1 MFGAIVKRSPR
12 EKAPTG
18 ARMTRPSSVTQ
29 LLRDWREGQSDALD
43 RLTPLVYDELRR
55 LADRFMKR
63 ERPGHTLQAT
73 AIVHE
78 AYERLTDMDI
88 PWADRQHFF
97 SIAARLMRRILVDH
111 AKQRATNKR
120 AGNVT
125 VFELQDHDT
134 EIADIGFGIVEID
147 QALNQ
152 LAAVDRRLADIV
164 EVHYFAGLSPEE
176 TAATLGIS
184 LTTFHRELR
193 TAKAWL
199 TKTIRAALH
208 DT

>member
-1 MFGAIVKRSPR
+1 
-12 EKAPTG
+12 
-18 ARMTRPSSVTQ
+18 VTQ

-111 AKQRATNKR
+111 AKQRASNKR

>member
-1 MFGAIVKRSPR
+1 
-12 EKAPTG
+12 
-18 ARMTRPSSVTQ
+18 MTRPSSVTQ
-29 LLRDWREGQSDALD
+29 LLRDWRSGQADALD
-43 RLTPLVYDELRR
+43 RLTPLVYDELKR

-78 AYERLTDMDI
+78 AYERLTAMDV
-88 PWADRQHFF
+88 PWVDRKHFF

-111 AKQRATNKR
+111 AKQRSTDKR
-120 AGNVT
+120 AGSVT
-125 VFELQDHDT
+125 LFEIQEHDA
-134 EIADIGFGIVEID
+134 EAADIGFGIVEID
-147 QALNQ
+147 QALSQ

-164 EVHYFAGLSPEE
+164 EIHYFSGLSVED
-176 TAATLGIS
+176 TAAALDISVSTLN
-184 LTTFHRELR
+184 RELR

>member
-1 MFGAIVKRSPR
+1 MSPS
-12 EKAPTG
+12 
-18 ARMTRPSSVTQ
+18 SSVTQ
-29 LLRDWREGQSDALD
+29 LLRDWRSGHTDALEQ
-43 RLTPLVYDELRR
+43 LTPLVYDELRR

-78 AYERLTDMDI
+78 AYERLAAMDVPWTD
-88 PWADRQHFF
+88 RKHFF

-111 AKQRATNKR
+111 AKQRASSKR
-120 AGNVT
+120 AGSIT
-125 VFELQDHDT
+125 VFELKEHDT
-134 EIADIGFGIVEID
+134 ETADIGFGIVEID
-147 QALNQ
+147 QALSQ
-152 LAAVDRRLADIV
+152 LAVVDRRLADIV
-164 EVHYFAGLSPEE
+164 EIHYFAGLSIEE
-176 TAATLGIS
+176 TAATLDIS
-184 LTTFHRELR
+184 ISTMNRELR